1 MTTQAIARTRREQI
15 VDALARRIRGGE
27 LQSGDRLGS
36 EAEIAAEFAVSRGTV
51 RQALRDL
58 QEQDLIATR
67 AGVGSFVTFEG
78 TPLDA
83 KAGWAR
89 ALTATGADITTEE
102 LGIELMPGSAVPDVP
117 QLGSD
122 RCVMVRRRRLLGG
135 TGVSYERAVVP
146 AHEGLASLPDTGLVN
161 HSLTETLRGA
171 GLVAD
176 HGTQDVSV
184 ATIGVEVADILGRE
198 PGSSFLRTVRI
209 SFNRSGQ
216 FVERVES
223 YLDPAHF
230 SLHLTFGDEVTAR

>member
-1 MTTQAIARTRREQI
+1 MTSPTVARTRREQI
-15 VDALARRIRGGE
+15 VEALTRRIRRGE

-58 QEQDLIATR
+58 QDRDLIATR

-83 KAGWAR
+83 QGGWAR
-89 ALTATGADITTEE
+89 ALTQTGADVTTELLSTE
-102 LGIELMPGSAVPDVP
+102 LTSASPAEVPHGLLD
-117 QLGSD
+117 GD
-122 RCVMVRRRRLLGG
+122 CVVLRRRRLLGG
-135 TGVSYERAVVP
+135 TAISYERAVVP
-146 AHEGLASLPDTGLVN
+146 ATEALAPLPQSGLVDG
-161 HSLTETLRGA
+161 SLTETLRRA
-171 GLVAD
+171 GLVAY
-176 HGTQDVSV
+176 HGTQDVAV
-184 ATIGVEVADILGRE
+184 TTIDAEVAGILGRE
-198 PGSSFLRTVRI
+198 TGSPFLRTVRI
-209 SFNRSGQ
+209 SYDRAGT